1 MKSYCHTA
9 GNLNRIKN
17 WYGIQRTLTYINTL
31 EQVKSTGER
40 DKIKEVLD
48 DLIDYT
54 QSHFSFEE
62 NLLEQVSYQYLPSHR
77 GIHELFVKRLNDYR
91 LKFEKGE
98 SIEKDLY
105 RLLSKWLINHIQHD
119 DQDYV
124 DAVRDNMLSY
134 LRKQEEKKGKGWFA
148 RFFS

>member
-1 MKSYCHTA
+1 MMEWNETY
-9 GNLNRIKN
+9 NI
-17 WYGIQRTLTYINTL
+17 GIEVIDNQHRQILDYINAL
-31 EQVKSTGER
+31 EQVKNTGQR
-40 DKIKEVLD
+40 DKIKEVLE

-98 SIEKDLY
+98 AIENDLY
-105 RLLSKWLINHIQHD
+105 RLLSKWLINHILHD

-134 LRKQEEKKGKGWFA
+134 LRKQEQKKGKGWFA